1 MLSGARVPLAG
12 RAQSRSIPKMFSS
25 QFCVRE
31 FSRNSS
37 SQIICFPWLKERKR
51 LGVEFPDAAWQ
62 RRHSRDPSTRPRSQA
77 PSDSLRKTEINIFY
91 QTETLS
97 DLRYLRCQPAQP
109 DNELTVGSRQMKKPP
124 RRARRIRETPARSG
138 GREERRENRGHHQST
153 ARRQPRPQRE
163 VAVLYEDDAVIV
175 LNKPAGLLAVP
186 IKGSDVPSALS
197 LLVAELKPR
206 RQRALIVH
214 RIDRFA
220 SGILLFAKTDRDRD
234 TLIRQFLAHTPV
246 REYLAVVRGRP
257 RQEAGTLVHY
267 FRREGMYQQ
276 LRTARDPDAARAE
289 LRYSTERAFVDATLV
304 RVELVTG
311 LQNQI
316 RAQFSAMGHPL
327 IGDRKYHRK
336 EADEPLIDRV
346 ALHAAHLEFVHPRTS
361 EKITIDCPPPR
372 DFQHLL
378 RELERAGHSRR

>member
-1 MLSGARVPLAG
+1 MEISIAARAKARHV
-12 RAQSRSIPKMFSS
+12 
-25 QFCVRE
+25 
-31 FSRNSS
+31 
-37 SQIICFPWLKERKR
+37 QIAETLGGGER
-51 LGVEFPDAAWQ
+51 
-62 RRHSRDPSTRPRSQA
+62 
-77 PSDSLRKTEINIFY
+77 SDS
-91 QTETLS
+91 
-97 DLRYLRCQPAQP
+97 
-109 DNELTVGSRQMKKPP
+109 
-124 RRARRIRETPARSG
+124 
-138 GREERRENRGHHQST
+138 
-153 ARRQPRPQRE
+153 RRQPRLSRE
-163 VAVLYEDDAVIV
+163 VAVLYEDDALIV

-197 LLVAELKPR
+197 LLIAELKPR

-246 REYLAVVRGRP
+246 RKYLAVVRGRLK
-257 RQEAGTLVHY
+257 EESGTLVHY

-276 LRTARDPDAARAE
+276 LRTARDPEAARAE
-289 LRYSTERAFVDATLV
+289 LRYSVERAFADATLV

-336 EADEPLIDRV
+336 EAEEQLIDRV
-346 ALHAAHLEFVHPRTS
+346 ALHAAHLEFVHPRS
-361 EKITIDCPPPR
+361 GESMMVECAAAGRFPESYPASLALQS
-372 DFQHLL
+372 FQPVN
-378 RELERAGHSRR
+378 RCSFGAFTTVKTDSWKNQE

>member
-1 MLSGARVPLAG
+1 
-12 RAQSRSIPKMFSS
+12 
-25 QFCVRE
+25 
-31 FSRNSS
+31 
-37 SQIICFPWLKERKR
+37 
-51 LGVEFPDAAWQ
+51 
-62 RRHSRDPSTRPRSQA
+62 
-77 PSDSLRKTEINIFY
+77 
-91 QTETLS
+91 
-97 DLRYLRCQPAQP
+97 
-109 DNELTVGSRQMKKPP
+109 MKKPP
-124 RRARRIRETPARSG
+124 RSSRPGRRISGKPDRSS
-138 GREERRENRGHHQST
+138 GREEPRQNRGSHQST
-153 ARRQPRPQRE
+153 ARRQPRLSRE

-197 LLVAELKPR
+197 LLIAELKPR

-234 TLIRQFLAHTPV
+234 ALIKQFLAHTPV
-246 REYLAVVRGRP
+246 RQYLVVVRGRLNA
-257 RQEAGTLVHY
+257 ESGTLVHY

-276 LRTARDPDAARAE
+276 LRTARDPEAARAE
-289 LRYSTERAFVDATLV
+289 LRYSTQRAFADATLV

-346 ALHAAHLEFVHPRTS
+346 ALHAAHLAFVHPRTG
-361 EKITIDCPPPR
+361 EQITIDCPPPA
-372 DFQHLL
+372 DFEHLVQQL
-378 RELERAGHSRR
+378 SRVSRPQR